1 MIPLFWGPPE
11 RFISNYELFENSIA
25 PEKLPSGGLF
35 SVKNFTLEA
44 LYAEHRYARNVWTVT
59 NNDLPFVRYTGCKIK
74 IYRPET
80 IDLIVSY
87 SNTLPMTSNLDL
99 YETLHPGI
107 HSMVKNK
114 ILVTSTKKTHR
125 KPYRILKIPPPTPM
139 QNKWYFAADISKVPL
154 CQIRS
159 SATTLE
165 EYYINQK
172 SISTSMT
179 IYYLNPG
186 AMTNTNYMPNKTTGY
201 YARKHLDKKIY
212 LYSAGKQEINNNTLV
227 KNVVFL
233 GNTSLNQAGTTFP
246 AIQSTEEMHAY
257 IQKYQWENWG
267 NPFYTKYL
275 TGEYKVYFS
284 EKNLQDMFQYI
295 VSKKTEFNTLKV
307 PEHSFTQTTLTHNFR
322 YNPFNDQGL
331 YSSIYILSNK
341 DTTDD
346 WSPPISEDLQ
356 QSHLPLWILT
366 FGFLSF
372 QRKLKKVKN
381 IDTEQLIVLRHNV
394 TQLTSKDIL
403 PIIDPDFLY
412 GRSPYEKQANPIDFD
427 RWNLCTQFQYQTLN
441 NIAMSGPGAPRIP
454 TLESCEAKINYCFY
468 FKWGG
473 NLPPM
478 STITDPSNLPHFH
491 LPTNFSSTNSLQN
504 PADNPERLLYSFDE
518 RRGNLT
524 ERAIKRLQKDIQLK
538 EISFTDGT
546 KFQEIPQSRE
556 ESSSQTSTSEEEDET
571 QTEKL
576 LLKLNKQRLQHKQL
590 KLRIIQQLGY
600 LPKLK

>member
-1 MIPLFWGPPE
+1 MLPLFWGPPE

-44 LYAEHRYARNVWTVT
+44 LYSEHRYCRNVWTVT
-59 NNDLPFVRYTGCKIK
+59 NNDLPFVRYTGCKMK
-74 IYRPET
+74 IYRPEN

-107 HSMVKNK
+107 HTMLKNK
-114 ILVTSTKKTHR
+114 LIITSNKKQHR

-139 QNKWYFAADISKVPL
+139 QNKWYFAADIAKVPL
-154 CQIRS
+154 CQVRS

-186 AMTNTNYMPNKTTGY
+186 AITNTNFMPNKTTGY
-201 YARKHLDKKIY
+201 YARKHENKKIY
-212 LYSAGKQEINNNTLV
+212 LYSAGKNPITNETLIT
-227 KNVVFL
+227 NVVFL
-233 GNTSLNQAGTTFP
+233 GNTSLNQAGETFP
-246 AIQSTEEMHAY
+246 QPVSTESLQQY
-257 IQKYQWENWG
+257 IQKYQWNKWG

-284 EKNLQDMFQYI
+284 DKTLQDMFQHI
-295 VSKKTEFNTLKV
+295 DQKKSTPTSIKV
-307 PEHSFTQTTLTHNFR
+307 PEHAFTETTLIHNFR

-346 WSPPISEDLQ
+346 WSPPISPDLQ
-356 QSHLPLWILT
+356 QHSLPLWILS
-366 FGFLSF
+366 FGFLSY

-394 TQLTSKDIL
+394 TQLTSKDVI
-403 PIIDPDFLY
+403 PIVDIDFLN
-412 GRSPYEKQANPIDFD
+412 GKSPYERTANPIDFD

-441 NIAMSGPGAPRIP
+441 NIALSGPGAPRIP
-454 TLESCEAKINYCFY
+454 TLESCEAKINYTFY

-538 EISFTDGT
+538 EISLTDGT
-546 KFQEIPQSRE
+546 PFQEILQSRE
-556 ESSSQTSTSEEEDET
+556 ESPSQTSTSEEEDET

-576 LLKLNKQRLQHKQL
+576 LLKLNKQRLKHKQL